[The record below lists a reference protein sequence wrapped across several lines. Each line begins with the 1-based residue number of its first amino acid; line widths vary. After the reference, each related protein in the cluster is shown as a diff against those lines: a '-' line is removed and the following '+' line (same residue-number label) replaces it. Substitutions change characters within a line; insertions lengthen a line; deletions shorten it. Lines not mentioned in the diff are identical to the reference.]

1 VSDKKREIFSVSSS
15 TALARKQTP
24 EERELE
30 NKRAQLAELE
40 AQLAQSELDLAT
52 LKAELE
58 AFEARYLREV
68 GVLYAELDEIEA
80 QIAEVQARLRPRN
93 RQAREQAA
101 KARAQ
106 ARESAET
113 AEAAQKTGEWKK
125 FTAPDNLK
133 KLYREVAKSIHPDL
147 ATDEVERLHRQKLMA
162 EANQA
167 YADGDEARLQAILR
181 EWETSPES
189 VKGEGTGAELIR
201 VIRKIAQVEERL
213 RVIEAEMK
221 ELQESDLYQLK
232 TQVEE
237 AEVEGRDLLAEL
249 AAQVRE
255 RVAQAKKR
263 LSAMTEKR
271 AAT

>member
-1 VSDKKREIFSVSSS
+1 M
-15 TALARKQTP
+15 
-24 EERELE
+24 
-30 NKRAQLAELE
+30 AQ
-40 AQLAQSELDLAT
+40 QELDLAT

-58 AFEARYLREV
+58 VFEARYLREI

-80 QIAEVQARLRPRN
+80 RIAEAQARQNPRD
-93 RQAREQAA
+93 QQSREQAT

-106 ARESAET
+106 ARESAEA
-113 AEAAQKTGEWKK
+113 AEAARETGEWKK
-125 FTAPDNLK
+125 FTAPENLK
-133 KLYREVAKSIHPDL
+133 KLYREVAKNIHPDL
-147 ATDEVERLHRQKLMA
+147 ATDEAERLRRQKLMA

-167 YADGDEARLQAILR
+167 YAEGDEARLQAILR

-221 ELQESDLYQLK
+221 ELRESDLYQLK
-232 TQVEE
+232 TRVEE
-237 AEVEGRDLLAEL
+237 AEAEGRDLLAEL
-249 AAQVRE
+249 AAQIKE
-255 RVAQAKKR
+255 QIAQAKKR
-263 LSAMTEKR
+263 LAAMTEKR